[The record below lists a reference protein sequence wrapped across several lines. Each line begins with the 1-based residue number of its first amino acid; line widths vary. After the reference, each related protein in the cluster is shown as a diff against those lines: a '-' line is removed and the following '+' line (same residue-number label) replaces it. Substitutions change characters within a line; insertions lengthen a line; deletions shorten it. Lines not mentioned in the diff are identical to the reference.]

1 MQATSVPVTIPLRRP
16 LHLRAWGGFAGM
28 VHATWGQA
36 LQAWRAWSQRV
47 SPPGRS
53 QGEHLRAQ
61 RGGCPVHRQRD
72 WAAMAELSPH
82 TLRDIGAPDWLV
94 LNAAEQHAS
103 PTHRL
108 RRERDVFSVWR
119 GV

>member
-1 MQATSVPVTIPLRRP
+1 
-16 LHLRAWGGFAGM
+16 
-28 VHATWGQA
+28 
-36 LQAWRAWSQRV
+36 
-47 SPPGRS
+47 
-53 QGEHLRAQ
+53 
-61 RGGCPVHRQRD
+61 
-72 WAAMAELSPH
+72 MADLSPH